1 MTDDDNKQINEYGIW
16 VCMSDDPTDLAYLE
30 YSLVKS
36 LTGPEWK
43 KDALCRDVPNA
54 SHLKT
59 FFPEEQTHGGNHLI
73 APRKMCLECPV
84 RYKCLEY
91 GIEEPYGV
99 WGGHS
104 PSQRKRI
111 VKLLK
116 SGSSLEEASRMVE
129 RRASKKRQ
137 AE

>member
-1 MTDDDNKQINEYGIW
+1 MTDEEPEINPHGVY
-16 VCMSDDPTDLAYLE
+16 VRMSEIHGDVAYLAYD
-30 YSLVKS
+30 LVKAFA
-36 LTGPEWK
+36 GPAWWA
-43 KDALCRDVPNA
+43 DALCRSIPDA
-54 SHLKT
+54 KYLKI

-73 APRKMCLECPV
+73 APRKMCVECPV
-84 RYKCLEY
+84 RFQCLEY
-91 GIEEPYGV
+91 GLEEPYGV

-111 VKLLK
+111 VKFTK

-137 AE
+137 AD